1 MEFRLSMSEDFKT
14 FSNLIPLPNL
24 SLMNKCFIVAVVIC
38 IVVVILLLILLFVWF
53 FFFEVKYSSFV
64 KD

>member
-1 MEFRLSMSEDFKT
+1 MSEDFKT

-53 FFFEVKYSSFV
+53 FFFLSKIFIIC
-64 KD
+64 